1 MADRKVRV
9 ISFPRIRPPYTVTF
23 FKPVLSKLFKMRE
36 DASRIRSG
44 ADVGYDAHEKP
55 FLDHLEDLRKTLMKI
70 VITLLV
76 TTMIAFA
83 FNMQIMQFVGQ
94 PMKLAGLGNSVTF
107 MTLAPQEI
115 LMLSIKV
122 SFFAG
127 LLGAFPLLMFFAGEF
142 ILPGLREQEKRFVL
156 PGIGAGFL
164 LFSTGAA
171 FAFYL
176 ACPIA
181 LNFFFEFQKE
191 RTEFLNPTAMI
202 SDDGISA
209 ADLISANSTAEALK
223 KPTAS
228 EVAST
233 SIPNAS
239 VDPKLRS
246 QVIEIL
252 RDSLAI
258 SADSELH
265 ITFDDASNKLIL
277 STSPIQ
283 KTTYQYG
290 KYINF
295 VTRLVLVFGL
305 AFQLPVVVTILVKL
319 QLLTARVMRTTRPM
333 AWIVMLILSAIFTP
347 PDIMTLGL
355 LAGPL
360 IILYE
365 ICIWIAW
372 FIETQRDKAAQT
384 EEDERQKRL
393 GELYAKPAEDLSEEE
408 KSELHAHEAAQ
419 YEAEHPKEDDDPGKS
434 GYDDHDNHDE
444 SWHEDQNDCHADEDH
459 YHNDHDQY
467 GNPIEYDEHGHAIE
481 HDEHGHAIKQDE
493 HGNPIDPDH
502 SGDEYGNCEPSGQ
515 IVNLNDA
522 TLEDLQSLPG
532 VGPSL
537 AQRLINHRPFGNF
550 DDVLGVPGISEDKL
564 NRMIDRLI
572 IE

>member
-1 MADRKVRV
+1 
-9 ISFPRIRPPYTVTF
+9 
-23 FKPVLSKLFKMRE
+23 MRE

-44 ADVGYDAHEKP
+44 ADEGYDQHEKP
-55 FLDHLEDLRKTLMKI
+55 FLDHLEDLRTTLMKI

-83 FNMQIMQFVGQ
+83 FNLQILQFVGQ

-142 ILPGLREQEKRFVL
+142 ILPGLKEQEKRFVL
-156 PGIGAGFL
+156 PGIGAGFF
-164 LFSTGAA
+164 LFTTGAA
-171 FAFYL
+171 FAFYA

-191 RTEFLNPTAMI
+191 RTEFLNPTTMV
-202 SDDGISA
+202 SDGTISA
-209 ADLISANSTAEALK
+209 EELISADSATEALK
-223 KPTAS
+223 KDAA
-228 EVAST
+228 ENET
-233 SIPNAS
+233 SAATIPRLD
-239 VDPKLRS
+239 VDPKLRAE
-246 QVIEIL
+246 VLEVL

-265 ITFDDASNKLIL
+265 ITFDQDSKKLIL
-277 STSPIQ
+277 STAPIH

-372 FIETQRDKAAQT
+372 SIENQREKAART
-384 EEDERQKRL
+384 EEDDRQLRL
-393 GELYAKPAEDLSEEE
+393 GELYAKSPEDLSEEE
-408 KSELHAHEAAQ
+408 KAELHAHETAQ
-419 YEAEHPKEDDDPGKS
+419 YEAEHPAEQDEENDTSPGIS
-434 GYDDHDNHDE
+434 GYDDVTHNEHDEDNDHDE
-444 SWHEDQNDCHADEDH
+444 SWHQDQNEYHQDEDH
-459 YHNDHDQY
+459 YKQGNSDTDTASEAWSDHDH
-467 GNPIEYDEHGHAIE
+467 DDDLHGT
-481 HDEHGHAIKQDE
+481 
-493 HGNPIDPDH
+493 
-502 SGDEYGNCEPSGQ
+502 CEPAGE
-515 IVNLNDA
+515 IINLNSA
-522 TLEDLQSLPG
+522 TLEELQTLAG
-532 VGPSL
+532 VGPAL
-537 AQRLINHRPFGNF
+537 AQRLINHRPFGTF

-564 NRMIDRLI
+564 NRIIDRLI

>member
-1 MADRKVRV
+1 
-9 ISFPRIRPPYTVTF
+9 
-23 FKPVLSKLFKMRE
+23 MRE

-44 ADVGYDAHEKP
+44 ADEGYDAHEKP
-55 FLDHLEDLRKTLMKI
+55 FLDHLEDLRKTLGKI
-70 VITLLV
+70 IITLLV
-76 TTMIAFA
+76 TTIIAFA

-156 PGIGAGFL
+156 PGIGAGFF
-164 LFSTGAA
+164 LFTTGAA
-171 FAFYL
+171 FAFYM

-191 RTEFLNPTAMI
+191 RTEFLNPTTMI
-202 SDDGISA
+202 SDGSISVE
-209 ADLISANSTAEALK
+209 DLISADSTTEALK
-223 KPTAS
+223 KSASAVPETA
-228 EVAST
+228 T
-233 SIPNAS
+233 TP
-239 VDPKLRS
+239 VDPKLRA
-246 QVIEIL
+246 QVIEVL

-265 ITFDDASNKLIL
+265 ITFDDTSKKLIL

-319 QLLTARVMRTTRPM
+319 ELLTARVMRTTRPM
-333 AWIVMLILSAIFTP
+333 AWIVMLILSAVFTP

-372 FIETQRDKAAQT
+372 FIETQREKAKRT
-384 EEDERQKRL
+384 EEDERQLRL
-393 GELYAKPAEDLSEEE
+393 GELYAKSAEDLSEEE
-408 KSELHAHEAAQ
+408 KAELHAHEVAQ
-419 YEAEHPKEDDDPGKS
+419 YEAEHPDQGDDPGHA
-434 GYDDHDNHDE
+434 GYDDAEENAQGEHDD
-444 SWHEDQNDCHADEDH
+444 SWHDDQHEYHEDEEHYNQHHYGADAPTDGWSDH
-459 YHNDHDQY
+459 EHSD
-467 GNPIEYDEHGHAIE
+467 GEHGE
-481 HDEHGHAIKQDE
+481 
-493 HGNPIDPDH
+493 
-502 SGDEYGNCEPSGQ
+502 CEPSGS
-515 IVNLNDA
+515 IINLNTA
-522 TLEDLQSLPG
+522 SLEELQTLPG
-532 VGPSL
+532 VGPAL

-564 NRMIDRLI
+564 NRVIDRLV

>member
-1 MADRKVRV
+1 
-9 ISFPRIRPPYTVTF
+9 
-23 FKPVLSKLFKMRE
+23 MRE

-44 ADVGYDAHEKP
+44 ADEGYDQHEKP
-55 FLDHLEDLRKTLMKI
+55 FLDHLEDLRKTPMKI
-70 VITLLV
+70 IITLLI
-76 TTMIAFA
+76 TTIIAFA
-83 FNMQIMQFVGQ
+83 FNMQVMEFVGQ

-127 LLGAFPLLMFFAGEF
+127 LLGAFPLLMFFTGEF

-156 PGIGAGFL
+156 PGIGAGFA
-164 LFSTGAA
+164 LFTMGAA
-171 FAFYL
+171 FAFYM

-191 RTEFLNPTAMI
+191 RTDFLNPTTLI
-202 SDDGISA
+202 SDGNISA
-209 ADLISANSTAEALK
+209 EDLISADSTTEALK
-223 KPTAS
+223 KSAS
-228 EVAST
+228 GVPETVTST
-233 SIPNAS
+233 
-239 VDPKLRS
+239 VDPKLRAE
-246 QVIEIL
+246 VLEIL
-252 RDSLAI
+252 RDSFAI

-265 ITFDDASNKLIL
+265 LTFDDSSKKLIL
-277 STSPIQ
+277 STAPIQ

-295 VTRLVLVFGL
+295 ITRLVLVFGL

-333 AWIVMLILSAIFTP
+333 AWIVMLILSAVFTP

-372 FIETQRDKAAQT
+372 FIESQREKANRT
-384 EEDERQKRL
+384 EEDERQLRL
-393 GELYAKPAEDLSEEE
+393 GELYAKSAEDLSEEE
-408 KSELHAHEAAQ
+408 KAELHAHEIAQ
-419 YEAEHPKEDDDPGKS
+419 YKAEHPDQDDDKSPGVS
-434 GYDDHDNHDE
+434 GYDDAEDSDNHDE
-444 SWHEDQNDCHADEDH
+444 SWHADQQAYHEDEDH
-459 YHNDHDQY
+459 YNQHHY
-467 GNPIEYDEHGHAIE
+467 GADAPSDAWADGGSESEEH
-481 HDEHGHAIKQDE
+481 
-493 HGNPIDPDH
+493 
-502 SGDEYGNCEPSGQ
+502 GNCEPSGD
-515 IVNLNDA
+515 IINLNNA
-522 TLEDLQSLPG
+522 TLEELQSLTG
-532 VGPSL
+532 VGPAL

-564 NRMIDRLI
+564 NRMIDRLV

>member
-1 MADRKVRV
+1 
-9 ISFPRIRPPYTVTF
+9 
-23 FKPVLSKLFKMRE
+23 MRE

-44 ADVGYDAHEKP
+44 ADEGCDPHEKP

-70 VITLLV
+70 IITLLV

-83 FNMQIMQFVGQ
+83 FNMQIMEFVGQ

-156 PGIGAGFL
+156 PGIGAGFF
-164 LFSTGAA
+164 LFTTGAA
-171 FAFYL
+171 FAFYM

-181 LNFFFEFQKE
+181 LNFFFEFQKD
-191 RTEFLNPTAMI
+191 RTEFLNPTTMI
-202 SDDGISA
+202 SDGSISA
-209 ADLISANSTAEALK
+209 EDLISASSTTEALL
-223 KPTAS
+223 KPKPDSDPSIAAS
-228 EVAST
+228 APT
-233 SIPNAS
+233 Q
-239 VDPKLRS
+239 VDPKLRAE
-246 QVIEIL
+246 VLEVL

-265 ITFDDASNKLIL
+265 ITFDEESKKLIL
-277 STSPIQ
+277 STSPIHR
-283 KTTYQYG
+283 TTYQYG

-360 IILYE
+360 IVLYE

-372 FIETQRDKAAQT
+372 SIENQREKAART
-384 EEDERQKRL
+384 EEDERQLRL
-393 GELYAKPAEDLSEEE
+393 GELYAKSPEDLSEEE
-408 KSELHAHEAAQ
+408 KAELHAHEVAQ
-419 YEAEHPKEDDDPGKS
+419 YEAEHPDQEEEDHGHA
-434 GYDDHDNHDE
+434 GYDDAEENKSGDHDE
-444 SWHEDQNDCHADEDH
+444 SWHQDQNEYHEDEDH
-459 YHNDHDQY
+459 YNQHHYGADSPSEAWTDQDHND
-467 GNPIEYDEHGHAIE
+467 GEHGE
-481 HDEHGHAIKQDE
+481 
-493 HGNPIDPDH
+493 
-502 SGDEYGNCEPSGQ
+502 CEPAGE
-515 IVNLNDA
+515 IINLNSA
-522 TLEDLQSLPG
+522 NLAELQSLPG
-532 VGPSL
+532 VGPAL
-537 AQRLINHRPFGNF
+537 AQRLINHRPFGTF
-550 DDVLGVPGISEDKL
+550 DDVLSVPGISEDKL